1 MLYINVAKKRKYQ
14 TFIKN
19 DGEKIM
25 LTIEQRRK
33 TDRKRRERWRERK
46 LEQGCK
52 QIQLMLEPE
61 AQEILMNEKSRTGEP
76 YVQIIHRAILQLE
89 KGIPIA
95 SSKNKTQPLISETKE
110 TLNSDS
116 SKTKPRS
123 KSSDTKKAS
132 QEGQLKL
139 F

>member
-1 MLYINVAKKRKYQ
+1 
-14 TFIKN
+14 
-19 DGEKIM
+19 M

-33 TDRKRRERWRERK
+33 TDRKRRERWRKRK

>member
-1 MLYINVAKKRKYQ
+1 VLYINVAKKRKYQ